1 MKRQLVPEFVR
12 GTLNNV
18 DELKV
23 EVGVGILQSFC
34 NDCEIN
40 ICYETDKRASSDT
53 TPPTKRTRIFLNS
66 LT

>member
-1 MKRQLVPEFVR
+1 MTEFVGR
-12 GTLNNV
+12 PLNNV

-23 EVGVGILQSFC
+23 EVGVGFC

-53 TPPTKRTRIFLNS
+53 TPPTKRTRNFLNS
-66 LT
+66 LN